1 MTLDVFGKA
10 AIFCNSER
18 KIMENWAFSWNR
30 IMGSALDKIKKKKS
44 QNDCLEREKSEIQC
58 KG

>member
-1 MTLDVFGKA
+1 
-10 AIFCNSER
+10 
-18 KIMENWAFSWNR
+18 MENWAFSWNR